1 MSYAKMM
8 GTMRRNPHC
17 FGAGHDIV
25 FPDDTKCN
33 DGKGCGALEECVNGK
48 CGPQELGRRPSPSL
62 RLRTPATSRGNQFPG
77 GGKKKP
83 ALTNRPPMPGRR
95 RGLSPMQRR
104 NEQGLRKVKAR

>member
-17 FGAGHDIV
+17 FGSKHTIV
-25 FPDDTKCN
+25 MGDCPNPMDVLNPNPPPKCIPE
-33 DGKGCGALEECVNGK
+33 K
-48 CGPQELGRRPSPSL
+48 SI
-62 RLRTPATSRGNQFPG
+62 RTPQFRANQFPG
-77 GGKKKP
+77 GGKKKKP
-83 ALTNRPPMPGRR
+83 VLINR

>member
-17 FGAGHDIV
+17 FGADDKKRKDIV
-25 FPDDTKCN
+25 LGGCPNPLDVLNPNPPPKCIPV
-33 DGKGCGALEECVNGK
+33 E
-48 CGPQELGRRPSPSL
+48 SI
-62 RLRTPATSRGNQFPG
+62 RTPQFRANQFPG
-77 GGKKKP
+77 GGKKKKP
-83 ALTNRPPMPGRR
+83 VLINRPPMPGRR